1 MSKYKYTDEQ
11 LIEAVKTS
19 LSIAEV
25 CRKLGIKAVGGNYA
39 TIHNK
44 INKLNLDTTHFTGKA
59 WNQGLKYKVIVP
71 AKPLQEILKENTTYQ
86 SYKLKLRLIKEGLKE
101 EKCECCRNTKW
112 LGQPIKLELHHINGN
127 HNDNRLENLQLLCPN
142 CHAYTDNYRGKN
154 IKQSAQKKISEVE
167 QPKFKETLI
176 NNGNLEPEKRYII
189 IESGAETKQAEP
201 KSRKTKEPRYC
212 AFCGKELVEKQRN
225 NKYCS
230 QECAHKAND
239 SKRPD
244 IFTLLND
251 FKELKSFVQVGKK
264 YGVTD
269 NAVRKWCSLYSIL
282 DMVKKQSSA
291 QTFKR

>member
-25 CRKLGIKAVGGNYA
+25 CRKLGIKAAGGNYA

-59 WNQGLKYKVIVP
+59 WNQGLKYKVVVP
-71 AKPLQEILKENTTYQ
+71 AKPLQEILKENTPYP

-154 IKQSAQKKISEVE
+154 IKWSAQKKISEVE

-176 NNGNLEPEKRYII
+176 DDGNLEPEKRYII

-212 AFCGKELVEKQRN
+212 AFCGKELVGKQRN

-230 QECAHKAND
+230 QECAHKANG

-244 IFTLLND
+244 VFTLLND

-264 YGVTD
+264 YGVSD

-282 DMVKKQSSA
+282 DMVKK
-291 QTFKR
+291 

>member
-59 WNQGLKYKVIVP
+59 WNQGLKYKVVVP
-71 AKPLQEILKENTTYQ
+71 AKSLQEILQENTLYP

-101 EKCECCRNTKW
+101 EKCECCGNTEW

-154 IKQSAQKKISEVE
+154 IKWSAQKKISEVE

-176 NNGNLEPEKRYII
+176 DDGNLEPEKRYII

-212 AFCGKELVEKQRN
+212 AFCGKELVGKQRN

-230 QECAHKAND
+230 QECAHKANG

-244 IFTLLND
+244 VFTLLND

-269 NAVRKWCSLYSIL
+269 SAVRKWCSLYSIL
-282 DMVKKQSSA
+282 DMVKK
-291 QTFKR
+291 

>member
-59 WNQGLKYKVIVP
+59 WNQGLKYKVVVP
-71 AKPLQEILKENTTYQ
+71 AKPLQEILKENTPYQ

-101 EKCECCRNTKW
+101 EKCECCGNTEW

-154 IKQSAQKKISEVE
+154 IKWSAQKKISEVE

-176 NNGNLEPEKRYII
+176 NDGNLEPEKKYII

-212 AFCGKELVEKQRN
+212 AFCGKELVGKQRN

-230 QECAHKAND
+230 QECAHKANG

-244 IFTLLND
+244 VFTLLND

-282 DMVKKQSSA
+282 DMVKK
-291 QTFKR
+291 

>member
-59 WNQGLKYKVIVP
+59 WNQGLKYKVVVP
-71 AKPLQEILKENTTYQ
+71 AKPLQEILKENTPYQ

-101 EKCECCRNTKW
+101 EKCECCGNTEW

-154 IKQSAQKKISEVE
+154 IKWSAQEKISVVE

-176 NNGNLEPEKRYII
+176 NDGNLEPEKKYII

-201 KSRKTKEPRYC
+201 KSRKTKEPKYC
-212 AFCGKELVEKQRN
+212 AFCGKELVGKQRN

-230 QECAHKAND
+230 QECAHKANG

-244 IFTLLND
+244 VFTLLND

>member
-59 WNQGLKYKVIVP
+59 WNQGLKYKVVVP
-71 AKPLQEILKENTTYQ
+71 AKPLQEILKENILYP

-101 EKCECCRNTKW
+101 EKCECCGNTEW

-154 IKQSAQKKISEVE
+154 IKWSAQKKISEVE

-176 NNGNLEPEKRYII
+176 DDGNLEPEKRYII

-212 AFCGKELVEKQRN
+212 AFCGKELVGKQRN

-230 QECAHKAND
+230 QECAHKANG

-244 IFTLLND
+244 VFTLLND

-282 DMVKKQSSA
+282 DMVKK
-291 QTFKR
+291 

>member
-59 WNQGLKYKVIVP
+59 WNQGLKYKVVVL
-71 AKPLQEILKENTTYQ
+71 AKPLQEILKENILYP

-101 EKCECCRNTKW
+101 EKCECCGNTEW

-154 IKQSAQKKISEVE
+154 IKWSAQKKISEVE

-176 NNGNLEPEKRYII
+176 DDGNLEPEKRYII

-212 AFCGKELVEKQRN
+212 AFCGKELVGKQRN

-230 QECAHKAND
+230 QECAHKANG

-244 IFTLLND
+244 VFTLLND

-282 DMVKKQSSA
+282 DMVKK
-291 QTFKR
+291 